1 MRRVGLLV
9 AALAALVV
17 GSLAAQAPAT
27 LSGAVL
33 RVESGDTVPVPG
45 IRVVLHQ
52 VGIATQGPR
61 DSTAT
66 GSRGEFRFRF
76 QPDST
81 ANYLLSARFAGIE
94 YFSVPL
100 KPRPGLEDSVTLVV
114 FDTSS
119 TAPVG
124 TMSRTFVV
132 GATETDGRRTVIDW
146 LVLDNAGTVTR
157 VGPDSLAATW
167 GAALP
172 RDSRNPTVGDPRLT
186 QFSPDAVSFTDDS
199 VHVTAPLSPGRKEL
213 VLQYEL
219 PRGRDLDVPVAGIDS
234 VDVYLEDRSARVKG
248 SNWVRADTQ
257 NFQGR
262 IFQRYVR
269 EGAVPDLVVDFPGLD
284 LPTGPT
290 LAALVGLVLVGL
302 GVVTMLGLKRRP
314 RPAPAAAVPATTAL
328 ADRIARLDEEF
339 NGLASPDADATARYE
354 REREGL
360 MAELRAALAARGSR
374 S

>member
-1 MRRVGLLV
+1 VTRAGLV
-9 AALAALVV
+9 AALAALVA
-17 GSLAAQAPAT
+17 GPLAAQAPAT
-27 LSGAVL
+27 LSGTVL
-33 RVESGDTVPVPG
+33 RAESGDTVPVPG

-61 DSTAT
+61 DSTGT
-66 GSRGEFRFRF
+66 GPRGEFRFRF

-132 GATETDGRRTVIDW
+132 GAPETDGQRTVIDW
-146 LVLDNAGTVTR
+146 LVLANPGTVTR

-172 RDSRNPTVGDPRLT
+172 RDSRNPSVGDPRLT
-186 QFSPDAVSFTDDS
+186 QFSPEAVTFTGDS

-219 PRGRDLDVPVAGIDS
+219 PRGRDLEVAVAGIDS
-234 VDVYLEDRSARVKG
+234 VDVYLEDRSARVEG

-269 EGAVPDLVVDFPGLD
+269 QGAVPDLVVDFPGLD

-302 GVVTMLGLKRRP
+302 GVVTVLGLKRRP
-314 RPAPAAAVPATTAL
+314 RPVPAAAGPATTAL
-328 ADRIARLDEEF
+328 ADRIARLDEDF
-339 NGLASPDADATARYE
+339 KALATPDAEATARYQ